1 MPTEVT
7 LLLGSC
13 GATATGVVLA
23 LGTNFGAAAAIA
35 VTVAL
40 FTGTLQFAL
49 TPDDMRDEGGD
60 AFSIHTA

>member
-7 LLLGSC
+7 LFLGSC

-23 LGTNFGAAAAIA
+23 LGTDFGAAAAIA

-40 FTGTLQFAL
+40 LASVVQFAL
-49 TPDDMRDEGGD
+49 TPDDVRDEGSEWS
-60 AFSIHTA
+60 AASTA